1 MYSNLSFKE
10 RIECLY
16 SNVKWNN
23 LVLAQVMQLFYK
35 KMAKGSCPK
44 LANKAWLFINS
55 HWGPHILKKEN
66 NISILESRLQT
77 WISLQFEPCY
87 GFMIYNTDSGVI

>member
-23 LVLAQVMQLFYK
+23 LVLAQVMQLFSGK
-35 KMAKGSCPK
+35 TVK
-44 LANKAWLFINS
+44 
-55 HWGPHILKKEN
+55 
-66 NISILESRLQT
+66 RLQSKAGKQGR
-77 WISLQFEPCY
+77 IVHQEFLGPSHLEQRLSL
-87 GFMIYNTDSGVI
+87 IHI